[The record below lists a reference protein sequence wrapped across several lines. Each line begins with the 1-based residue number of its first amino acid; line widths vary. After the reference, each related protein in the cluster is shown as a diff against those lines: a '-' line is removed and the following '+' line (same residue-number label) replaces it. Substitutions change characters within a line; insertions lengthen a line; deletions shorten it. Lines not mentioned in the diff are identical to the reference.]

1 MNYWNFAGGPV
12 TWVLLILGA
21 VSVLVFLN
29 RLFLLRRSHID
40 YSDFIRGMENSLER
54 GNVDEALAVCDETA
68 APVARVVAAA
78 LRHRASAPRALI
90 EAVDSAGRTEI
101 HRIDR
106 RLALIAIIAQ
116 SAPLMG
122 LFGTVCGL
130 MKIIIALAT
139 DAPVMRVDILAG
151 AMQALVCTAVG
162 LLEAV
167 IVQIMYGIL
176 RVRLDRLVSEVE
188 AAASEITALVTS
200 KRMKFKNETEGQEP

>member
-1 MNYWNFAGGPV
+1 
-12 TWVLLILGA
+12 
-21 VSVLVFLN
+21 
-29 RLFLLRRSHID
+29 
-40 YSDFIRGMENSLER
+40 
-54 GNVDEALAVCDETA
+54 
-68 APVARVVAAA
+68 
-78 LRHRASAPRALI
+78 
-90 EAVDSAGRTEI
+90 
-101 HRIDR
+101 
-106 RLALIAIIAQ
+106 
-116 SAPLMG
+116 
-122 LFGTVCGL
+122 

>member
-68 APVARVVAAA
+68 APVARVVSAA

-151 AMQALVCTAVG
+151 SMQALVCTAVG

>member
-68 APVARVVAAA
+68 APVARVVSAA